1 MTPPTAALMRPG
13 RRDGFIIIAVL
24 WIVVALASLAAT
36 YATFV
41 GNAVGSVAI
50 NDDRLRSETLMT
62 AAVELAAYRMT
73 LTPNA
78 APVSSG
84 TFRFRLGGA
93 EVLVRYTPESARI
106 DLNAAQKP
114 LLAGMF
120 RALGAEPEAAG
131 SFADRI
137 IAWRSPQRGNADSE
151 ETSRYR
157 AAGLG
162 YGPRQGPFAHA
173 DELWLVAGIPDSLK
187 RQAFNLVTV
196 YSGQPNVDIAEAVPA
211 VIAALPGITPDRL
224 DALLRQRA
232 RTGDTLPGIRDT
244 RTGRTRRIAIDIG
257 FDNGRKSGGE
267 VVVLMAEIGDVPYR
281 ILSWQNDFDRPRA
294 GGSSQRA
301 GR

>member
-1 MTPPTAALMRPG
+1 MPPAAAWTRPD

-24 WIVVALASLAAT
+24 WIVVALAGLAAT
-36 YATFV
+36 YATYV
-41 GNAVGSVAI
+41 GNAVGSVAV
-50 NDDRLRSETLMT
+50 NDDRLRTETLMT
-62 AAVELAAYRMT
+62 AAIELAAHRMA
-73 LTPNA
+73 LMPDS
-78 APVSSG
+78 APRPG
-84 TFRFRLGGA
+84 GAFRFRLGAA
-93 EVLVRYTPESARI
+93 EVLVAYKPESARI

-137 IAWRSPQRGNADSE
+137 IAWRSPLRGKTDSE
-151 ETSRYR
+151 EASRYR
-157 AAGLG
+157 GAGLA
-162 YGPRQGPFAHA
+162 YGPRHGAFAHA
-173 DELWLVAGIPDSLK
+173 DELWLVAEIPDVLK
-187 RQAFNLVTV
+187 RQALGLVTV

-232 RTGDTLPGIRDT
+232 RTGDTL
-244 RTGRTRRIAIDIG
+244 TGPSDSRPSRARRIAIDIG

-281 ILSWQNDFDRPRA
+281 ILSWQNDFDRPRD